1 MKMVGLDMTKLESR
15 KSKIISAAEAIRDEE
30 VIAWN
35 DGVTEGKQLG

>member
-1 MKMVGLDMTKLESR
+1 MSLLQGR
-15 KSKIISAAEAIRDEE
+15 KSKIISAEEAIRDEE